1 MKWSFF
7 LKRKNEIQAQLMP
20 FMKELFGTGFKVKFV
35 RMDNAGENEILQT
48 MIKNEYS
55 GIKIEKT
62 VTIGGKAETKIIEKA
77 DFEKELALFLA
88 SDINKPAWRD
98 KYRIEKTAG
107 RSLESFL
114 AKDDDLKTKRLDIYR
129 FPPNGVT
136 QILIVNSDKSS
147 VTESQQNLDY
157 DIGKGYSIE
166 TFQQFFGSDSS
177 KIRIDVLFLK

>member
-1 MKWSFF
+1 MKKIVLAFTLISLFAACKGKTNASKEGDATRFF
-7 LKRKNEIQAQLMP
+7 DVKGFFNGEIKRLTE
-20 FMKELFGTGFKVKFV
+20 G
-35 RMDNAGENEILQT
+35 
-48 MIKNEYS
+48 

-62 VTIGGKAETKIIEKA
+62 VTIAGKTETKIIEKA

-114 AKDDDLKTKRLDIYR
+114 AIDDDLKTKRLDIYR

-136 QILIVNSDKSS
+136 QIKIVNSDESS
-147 VTESQQNLDY
+147 VTESQQSLDY

-166 TFQQFFGSDSS
+166 TFQQFLGSDSS
-177 KIRIDVLFLK
+177 KIRIDVVFLK